1 MTMTREDELAA
12 AWGQFN
18 ARMILLT
25 IAPKD
30 LLCVVGH
37 ALRLLA
43 DLREPEGQTLLP
55 LLVGLRDAA
64 QKTLAS
70 TAKVQSRLVFPDPE
84 DIAVAPS
91 ATDDAPETDEDDA
104 PDLPVWTEEWLE
116 CCAVAGPGAPGNLA
130 PMAEIVLHYLSGAGA
145 ADDVLGLGVQM
156 PQVNEADQ
164 KLAKHLLDGFRG
176 VLRKHLGAV
185 TRS

>member
-1 MTMTREDELAA
+1 MTMSREDELAA

-30 LLCVVGH
+30 VLCIVGH

-43 DLREPEGQTLLP
+43 DLRAPEGQTLLP

-70 TAKVQSRLVFPDPE
+70 AAKVQGRLTFPDPE
-84 DIAVAPS
+84 DVAVAPS
-91 ATDDAPETDEDDA
+91 ATDDAPETDDDD
-104 PDLPVWTEEWLE
+104 PGPPVWTEEWVE

-130 PMAEIVLHYLSGAGA
+130 PLTEFLLHYLSGAGA
-145 ADDVLGLGVQM
+145 VDDVLSLGVQM
-156 PQVNEADQ
+156 PKVDDADQ
-164 KLAKHLLDGFRG
+164 RLATHLLDGFRG
-176 VLRKHLGAV
+176 VLRKHMLAAA
-185 TRS
+185 RS